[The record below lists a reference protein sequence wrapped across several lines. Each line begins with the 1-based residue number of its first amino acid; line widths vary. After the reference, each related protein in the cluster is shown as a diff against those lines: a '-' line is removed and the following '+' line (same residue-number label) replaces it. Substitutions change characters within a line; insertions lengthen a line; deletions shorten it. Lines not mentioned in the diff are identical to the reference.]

1 MVSKADVD
9 DLKEIACIYLAFVC
23 EFLCVYI
30 GVRGELPDV
39 VWANCL
45 VETKTQELPLTAELN
60 QNPGNLFMKHRKTA
74 RKHDFLSLLKN
85 ATYGKAHTLTIEIHF
100 NCFCCSCDLSWFVL
114 G

>member
-1 MVSKADVD
+1 MRVHWGEGRTSR
-9 DLKEIACIYLAFVC
+9 C
-23 EFLCVYI
+23 
-30 GVRGELPDV
+30 GVGKLP
-39 VWANCL
+39 